1 MINSIYIHELDQ
13 SSSSM
18 QSNLPSM
25 SSSSSGI
32 IGIGCNSSLQ
42 AVTVFPL
49 PSPVLTSSVGGCG
62 VMVDGEFRIG
72 AYTKQ
77 ERQLKIEQFR
87 EKKRTRIWRKQIKY
101 DCRKRLAD
109 TRPR

>member
-1 MINSIYIHELDQ
+1 MNLSNSGMQQQHYQ
-13 SSSSM
+13 SSIL
-18 QSNLPSM
+18 Q
-25 SSSSSGI
+25 SGI
-32 IGIGCNSSLQ
+32 SCISGNGSNNNGMNITTSTITSGSGI
-42 AVTVFPL
+42 
-49 PSPVLTSSVGGCG
+49 GGCG
-62 VMVDGEFRIG
+62 MMVDGEYRIG

-77 ERQLKIEQFR
+77 ERQLKIEMFR